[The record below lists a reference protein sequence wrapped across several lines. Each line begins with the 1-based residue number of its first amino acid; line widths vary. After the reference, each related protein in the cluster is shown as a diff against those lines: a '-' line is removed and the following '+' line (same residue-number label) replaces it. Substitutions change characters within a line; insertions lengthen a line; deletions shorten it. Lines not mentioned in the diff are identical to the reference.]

1 MTDFSDKLL
10 FWYDHYHR
18 TLPWRIAPA
27 DILKGEKP
35 DPYRVWLSEVML
47 QQTTVEAVKPY
58 FKKFVTKWPDI
69 FSLAKADLEDV
80 LKAWAG
86 LGYYSRARNLKQ
98 CAEQV
103 ASDYDGIFPHSL
115 EKLKKL
121 PGIGDYTA
129 AAILSI
135 AYNQPAAVV
144 DGNVERI
151 IARLFAIEEPLPQAK
166 AIIKNKTQYLTP
178 ATRCG
183 DFAQSMMDLGSSICT
198 PRDPKCM
205 ICPVDSLC
213 KAKEMARPEAFPVKP
228 PKVKRPQRHGVAFVA
243 LSRNNEI
250 YLEKRHSSGL
260 LGGMTQIPNQFGD
273 QQTYSVADA
282 PFHADWILKGKA
294 QHVFTHFALTLDVYL
309 AENVDKTRAG
319 NGWWCRLDHLG
330 NEALPTVM
338 KKAIAVAIPE
348 SFKLKNKKSDTAKIR
363 SAILEKN
370 EK

>member
-58 FKKFVTKWPDI
+58 FKKFVTKWPDV

-103 ASDYDGIFPHSL
+103 ATDYDGIFPRSL

-151 IARLFAIEEPLPQAK
+151 VARLFAIEEPLPQAK
-166 AIIKNKTQYLTP
+166 AIIKNKTQDLTP
-178 ATRCG
+178 STRCG
-183 DFAQSMMDLGSSICT
+183 DFAQSMMDLGASICT
-198 PRDPKCM
+198 PREPKCM
-205 ICPVDSLC
+205 ICPVESLC
-213 KAKEMARPEAFPVKP
+213 KAKKIARPEAFPVKP
-228 PKVKRPQRHGVAFVA
+228 PKIKRPQRHGVAFVA
-243 LSRNNEI
+243 LNKNDEI

-282 PFHADWILKGKA
+282 PFSEKWLFKGQA
-294 QHVFTHFALTLDVYL
+294 HHIFTHFSLTLDVYL
-309 AENVDKTRAG
+309 AENVEKTRAG
-319 NGWWCRLDHLG
+319 NGWWCRLDQLG

-338 KKAIAVAIPE
+338 KKAIAVAFPE
-348 SFKLKNKKSDTAKIR
+348 IFKSEKRKNRTPQKHALQFSK
-363 SAILEKN
+363 
-370 EK
+370 